1 MQIGD
6 LVEYGPNLGP
16 QWEKK
21 HVGVV
26 VEMDQ
31 SEFIR
36 VIFPL
41 EREERPSWYH
51 RDNLEVIS
59 ASR

>member
-1 MQIGD
+1 MEVGD
-6 LVEYGPNLGP
+6 LVRYGANLGP
-16 QWEKK
+16 QWKKK

-26 VEMDQ
+26 VEV

-41 EREERPSWYH
+41 APSEKPNWFH
-51 RDNLEVIS
+51 PDNLEAVD

>member
-1 MQIGD
+1 VKVGD

-16 QWEKK
+16 QWKKK

-26 VEMDQ
+26 VEV

-36 VIFPL
+36 VIFLL

-59 ASR
+59 ENKT